1 MTGLNRVR
9 LALAIPCVVFATVRG
24 QTRSDRDPDALYQGR
39 ENLASAERAADL
51 WQQRAGMDFA
61 ASWKLARACYW
72 LGTHQAEHI
81 RRAALERGVNAGE
94 DAIRLAGD
102 RPEGHFWLAA
112 NMGRLAESFGI
123 VQALRY
129 RGRIREELERALAID
144 PGWQGGA
151 ADAALGEWYATVPR
165 LFGGS
170 RQKAEQHLRRALVH
184 DPRNTS
190 ALVFLGQMLLS
201 EGKGDESRGLLLR
214 VVDAPL
220 DPEWAPEDAELKVKA
235 ADLLKHME
243 TCRMQS
249 RPCS

>member
-1 MTGLNRVR
+1 MTSLNRM
-9 LALAIPCVVFATVRG
+9 LPALAIPFVVVAAAGG
-24 QTRSDRDPDALYQGR
+24 QTRSDLDPDALYQRR
-39 ENLASAERAADL
+39 ENLVSAERAADL

-61 ASWKLARACYW
+61 ASWKLSRACYW

-81 RRAALERGVNAGE
+81 RRATLERGVNAGQ

-170 RQKAEQHLRRALVH
+170 RQRAEQHLRRALER
-184 DPRNTS
+184 DPSNAS
-190 ALVFLGQMLLS
+190 ALAFLGEMLLA
-201 EGKGDESRGLLLR
+201 EGKRDEPRGLLQR
-214 VVDAPL
+214 VVDAPF
-220 DPEWAPEDAELKVKA
+220 DAEWAPENAELKVKA
-235 ADLLKHME
+235 TVLLKQLE
-243 TCRMQS
+243 TCREQS
-249 RPCS
+249 RRCS